1 MGSRSMSL
9 EQVSISAILILLLPA
24 LGLCGYR
31 PVLPK
36 EDVDRVSV
44 TLPAS
49 PRVILRDTPRDNHDK
64 DDGRRV
70 VRRRRVNDIAI
81 ILENFDKPTL
91 RSLLINKEKRVGDV
105 ILVNG
110 KPAIIR
116 KRRVGPSDEDD
127 IASDP
132 WLKVMV
138 FLKFKL
144 LAGQPL
150 CVTPNWYTAT
160 SLSFG
165 RMMMSKS
172 PQLLPHPNAFALL
185 PVILKVCEP
194 LLIEPTQ
201 YTLASCHCVVLV

>member
-70 VRRRRVNDIAI
+70 GRRRVNDIAI
-81 ILENFDKPTL
+81 ILENFDKPAL

-127 IASDP
+127 IASDHL
-132 WLKVMV
+132 LKVKKTDV
-138 FLKFKL
+138 FGGKPQRKKL
-144 LAGQPL
+144 RVRIVNKG
-150 CVTPNWYTAT
+150 T
-160 SLSFG
+160 SL
-165 RMMMSKS
+165 REKVIKAKKNRATKK
-172 PQLLPHPNAFALL
+172 PQLKRRKMLRKRLNF
-185 PVILKVCEP
+185 
-194 LLIEPTQ
+194 
-201 YTLASCHCVVLV
+201 VL